1 MISLPCQLSQIGT
14 DSIVG
19 NDPCCGVGEEGLEEE
34 ASSILGFSSMHGNKI
49 GVVSPEAPEKPG
61 RCGEHSTPVCET

>member
-34 ASSILGFSSMHGNKI
+34 ASSILGFSSMYGNKFSSVEI
-49 GVVSPEAPEKPG
+49 LIS
-61 RCGEHSTPVCET
+61 